1 VRLTLIGYWF
11 GPAEEGWPNAQDFVD
26 PDWNQ
31 AERVEVIGW
40 LDSGHLALAYRGYSR
55 CRFCGCLNGTSLLS
69 DGTYVWPDGLA
80 HYLRDHG
87 VRLPAAVVKHVLSR
101 PSIDQSQLDQAMA
114 DDDVDTESWR
124 EQLPE
129 WSHPEVS

>member
-1 VRLTLIGYWF
+1 MRLTLIGYWF

-26 PDWNQ
+26 VDWSQ
-31 AERVEVIGW
+31 TERAEVIVW
-40 LDSGHLALAYRGYSR
+40 LESGHLALSYRGYSI

-69 DGTYVWPDGLA
+69 DGTYIWPDGLA

-87 VRLPAAVVKHVLSR
+87 VRLPPAAVTHALAR
-101 PSIDQSQLDQAMA
+101 PSTHQPHLDQAMA

-124 EQLPE
+124 RQLPD
-129 WSHPEVS
+129 WFHPEVS